1 MWETHV
7 DLRPELVL
15 SLAVGDEEAVMKK
28 RLLRVSLDA
37 ANIQASAR
45 M

>member
-15 SLAVGDEEAVMKK
+15 SLAVGDEEAVKK
-28 RLLRVSLDA
+28 RLLRVSVHA
-37 ANIQASAR
+37 ANMQASVR